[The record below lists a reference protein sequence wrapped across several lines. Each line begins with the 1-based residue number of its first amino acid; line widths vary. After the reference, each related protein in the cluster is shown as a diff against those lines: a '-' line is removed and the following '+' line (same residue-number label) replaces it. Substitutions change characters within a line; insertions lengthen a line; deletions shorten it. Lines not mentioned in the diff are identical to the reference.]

1 MDWVVT
7 LVEVFNCHALMG
19 RPQLGPPV
27 LSPAQELM
35 VTRLHEAV
43 KRFEAKGGLMEPFAK
58 CKQAVGSVRFDY
70 GGEPIQYME
79 VLVAEKVIPCW
90 PQPGEAAV
98 QDALDFVPP
107 EVAEWLSNPRA
118 CLLPQGA
125 WPEKP
130 PISRVRASDAEWDA
144 IVRAGVA
151 RGMMAEVP
159 ESKLFR
165 DHNGHPV
172 LNGAGGVR
180 KVKQV
185 GGEEK
190 LLQRFISI
198 LVPSNTYQLHM
209 PGHDC
214 HLPYLGQMAMMQV
227 DEDEEVLIDSEDL
240 TSCFNLFRLPDEW
253 LGYSAFAKQVSG
265 AVFGRA
271 ESERAFVGM
280 RVVPMGWINSVALMQ
295 TVVRTLVFGMSG
307 IPEASEVSK
316 LKWFPADD
324 SVSVVYLDSYDE
336 LRKVKA
342 GCRAVLEGSPSHRH
356 QRFVNTCNG
365 LNLPLNEGKRL
376 VGAVQGSLQGGDIDG
391 ITGTF
396 EASHDKKVSILE
408 LGAALLGSGKTSEFE
423 LRHFVGKVIFA
434 MAFRRPSMSI
444 LEKIFVDIG
453 RAMKGPITLSRQA
466 VDEVYMSMALLPVL
480 FMNLRAVF
488 DREVTITDA
497 SPTGGGAGVAR
508 QFKRPPDT
516 IRPHGRRCEQC
527 ERDLEDSR
535 IYPCPAGC
543 CAILCCLKCIDQHR
557 GGDCRRKLY
566 AVPKFG
572 ERFSG
577 PNAPLSHAVA
587 RTGGIE
593 VQPPFDLLRGD
604 DFFSEEGKQK
614 LAELEGDPCLA
625 CEHWAPECRL
635 FTRARGR
642 PVVLEDGTTVPG
654 PQPVRDAHHVM
665 GFPWVSTQT
674 KIDLRK
680 SNSMA
685 LRGLRRAHGPFGE
698 RRYLTVEHPYNSW
711 LWWFSLVEELTR
723 GEFTYAVGS
732 NCCWGGEREKWYA
745 LLNNSPE
752 IQAELHRPNCP
763 GHEGLRGYGAE
774 RQADGSLRFATA
786 DEAEYKVEWCNAYA
800 RGLRRQVDTWI
811 QRSLLDGRCRVLK
824 QELEKSTS
832 RLSVPA
838 VANMV
843 ANELV
848 TLEVNMVPGHEAIHL
863 REMAQR
869 LSIRG
874 SDLRLHLG
882 DENLEVPYPAYRWYW
897 EEVMSYAWKE
907 ERHINEGEV
916 AAFNIMLKRRAK
928 DPSKHEMRYMAVV
941 DSLVTRGAVSK
952 GRSPSKG
959 LNRLL
964 KQTAAFTLGSD
975 QYPLPAWTISR
986 WNFADGAS
994 RRKTRRDG

>member
-1 MDWVVT
+1 
-7 LVEVFNCHALMG
+7 
-19 RPQLGPPV
+19 
-27 LSPAQELM
+27 M